1 MKFPYQENPV
11 LIADQIRSK
20 IECEKSLRECLQE
33 KSTIE
38 LISLSQNN
46 GEFPFGLYGITEKDV
61 NKIESDILMGFNTGD
76 SFQVIFKLQNPSY

>member
-20 IECEKSLRECLQE
+20 TGCEKSLRECLRE
-33 KSTIE
+33 KSTVE

-46 GEFPFGLYGITEKDV
+46 GEFPFGLYGITEKDI

-76 SFQVIFKLQNPSY
+76 SFQVLSRVLKSF